1 LKQLEQIIKR
11 RRIEARYRSLLFDD
25 GENVGEI
32 VGEIVGN
39 DGRMLF
45 YDGITSEQ
53 AVEKLFTLQSDFLKK
68 RGSIVKSDPE
78 QKDILIKPLGVGI
91 PLPFFIGQPQ
101 ILIIDYN

>member
-45 YDGITSEQ
+45 YFMMVLLVAEQ
-53 AVEKLFTLQSDFLKK
+53 AVEKLFTLQSEFLK
-68 RGSIVKSDPE
+68 RGV
-78 QKDILIKPLGVGI
+78 QL
-91 PLPFFIGQPQ
+91 
-101 ILIIDYN
+101 